1 MRWGVAVVGAM
12 ELNAQQTTELCQH
25 ARCAL
30 VSDWQQAVH
39 DASLLH
45 AVHAAGGFLP
55 SPSPSTPKVQPWKVF
70 VQQLFGSHLDQLQ
83 SPAHL
88 ALRQVAPEEL
98 QRAAE
103 VRQTLLHVTT
113 LK

>member
-39 DASLLH
+39 DASLLR
-45 AVHAAGGFLP
+45 AVHAAEGFLP

-70 VQQLFGSHLDQLQ
+70 VQQLLGSHLDQLQ

-88 ALRQVAPEEL
+88 ALRKVASEEL
-98 QRAAE
+98 QGAAE

>member
-1 MRWGVAVVGAM
+1 MAVVGAVG
-12 ELNAQQTTELCQH
+12 LNAQQTTELCQH

-45 AVHAAGGFLP
+45 AVHRAEGFLP
-55 SPSPSTPKVQPWKVF
+55 SPLPSTPKVQPWKVF
-70 VQQLFGSHLDQLQ
+70 VQHLLGGHLDQLQ

-88 ALRQVAPEEL
+88 ALRQVAPKEL
-98 QRAAE
+98 QGAAE
-103 VRQTLLHVTT
+103 VRQTFLHVTT